1 MNAPTVC
8 QSGTPLL
15 LGLARWFTALG
26 RGTQTPFSVF
36 GAWCCLKLG
45 NHSIFSAVGL
55 ALLDHRVSTRHDEP
69 SVSKKNLARQ
79 ITALGRGKTNGGRE
93 GSGSPRRGRGKMKL
107 DETPINQAFESQVM
121 FHRVSTRHDELAV
134 SKNRA
139 WHTVSRASARL
150 PNPIFSVVESGTDF
164 PALAHHEI
172 IFNRSLN
179 LETLICNSP
188 RQRLV

>member
-1 MNAPTVC
+1 MNKPTIC

-15 LGLARWFTALG
+15 LGLARWLTALG

-55 ALLDHRVSTRHDEP
+55 ALWVHRVSTRHDEL
-69 SVSKKNLARQ
+69 SASKKNLARQ
-79 ITALGRGKTNGGRE
+79 PTALGRGKTNGGRE
-93 GSGSPRRGRGKMKL
+93 GSGSPRRGRGTMKL
-107 DETPINQAFESQVM
+107 DETPINQSFESQVM
-121 FHRVSTRHDELAV
+121 FHRVSTRQDKGSV
-134 SKNRA
+134 SMNGT
-139 WHTVSRASARL
+139 WHAVSRASARL
-150 PNPIFSVVESGTDF
+150 PNPILSVVESGTEF
-164 PALAHHEI
+164 TALAHHEI

-179 LETLICNSP
+179 LATLICNSP

>member
-45 NHSIFSAVGL
+45 NHFIFSAVGL
-55 ALLDHRVSTRHDEP
+55 ALWVHRVSTRHDEL
-69 SVSKKNLARQ
+69 SASKKNLARQ
-79 ITALGRGKTNGGRE
+79 TTALGRGKTNGGRE

-121 FHRVSTRHDELAV
+121 FHRVSTRHDELTV

-139 WHTVSRASARL
+139 WHVFSRASARL
-150 PNPIFSVVESGTDF
+150 PNPILSVVESGTAF
-164 PALAHHEI
+164 TALAHDKPMFYQSI
-172 IFNRSLN
+172 N
-179 LETLICNSP
+179 LATLICNSP
-188 RQRLV
+188 RQRQS

>member
-8 QSGTPLL
+8 QSGTLSCWVWHAGSPR
-15 LGLARWFTALG
+15 LGAAHKPHFRF
-26 RGTQTPFSVF
+26 F
-36 GAWCCLKLG
+36 GAWWCLKLG
-45 NHSIFSAVGL
+45 KHSIFSAVGL
-55 ALLDHRVSTRHDEP
+55 ALLVHRVSTRHDEP
-69 SVSKKNLARQ
+69 AASKKNPPRQ
-79 ITALGRGKTNGGRE
+79 TTALGRGKTNGGRE

-107 DETPINQAFESQVM
+107 DETPINQPFESQVM
-121 FHRVSTRHDELAV
+121 FHRVSTRQDKQSV
-134 SKNRA
+134 SMNGT
-139 WHTVSRASARL
+139 WHAISRASARL

-179 LETLICNSP
+179 LATLICNSP